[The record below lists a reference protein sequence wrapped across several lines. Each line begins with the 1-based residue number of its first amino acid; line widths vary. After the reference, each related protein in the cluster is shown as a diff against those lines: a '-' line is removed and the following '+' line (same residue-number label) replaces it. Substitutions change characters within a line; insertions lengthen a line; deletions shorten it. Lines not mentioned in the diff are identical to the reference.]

1 VVSLNHRQLFPNSR
15 IVDVR
20 FLDKLA
26 SGIHPVGSPE
36 NISLRKSL
44 VCPYFPFISELH
56 QVGPG

>member
-1 VVSLNHRQLFPNSR
+1 MGIYLYKVADDRQLFPNSR

-36 NISLRKSL
+36 NMNLRKSL
-44 VCPYFPFISELH
+44 VGPFMLF
-56 QVGPG
+56 

>member
-1 VVSLNHRQLFPNSR
+1 MFPNSR

-36 NISLRKSL
+36 NINLRKAL
-44 VCPYFPFISELH
+44 VSTSHVPYKPLAD
-56 QVGPG
+56 V